1 MNLNERCRPYR
12 EAYEEAMARVDHWEQ
27 TLSTDKNTNP
37 KEFEEVLSTIRDA
50 INALLEI
57 EKILEECEREGSSN
71 KAVIRAIRENN
82 LESMRKIESKIVNDL
97 RFHLYF

>member
-12 EAYEEAMARVDHWEQ
+12 EAYEEAMAKVDHWEQ

-37 KEFEEVLSTIRDA
+37 KEFEEVLSTIR
-50 INALLEI
+50 
-57 EKILEECEREGSSN
+57 
-71 KAVIRAIRENN
+71 ENN
-82 LESMRKIESKIVNDL
+82 LECMKKIESKIVNDL